1 MTPTAL
7 ERRPIR
13 PLSPRT
19 VERIAAGEVVER
31 PASVVKELVEN
42 AIDAGA
48 TVVTVRLEG
57 GGSTALEVADNGIG
71 IPPEELELA
80 VARHATSKLAPDGPI
95 DAIGSLG
102 FRGEA
107 LAAIASVSR
116 FQLLS
121 RPTERE
127 VAEGISVVGGKIGG
141 RFRAPRAV
149 GTTVEVGELF
159 FRTPARRKF
168 LKSPA
173 AEQLEVVRTVERLY
187 VARPSVSYRVEAE
200 GREVAS
206 LPAAVG
212 VEDAAARVLGPRL
225 LREGFAVGGA
235 VPGGTVSGV
244 LGRPAT
250 GAPTSAGLYLVVN
263 GRSIASRA
271 LAQAVRAAYADHL
284 PRGRFPVGVLHVELD
299 PSRVD
304 VNVHPAKRE
313 VRFAKERELL
323 DAVRVE
329 VRRALLAA
337 PQLADLA
344 PEQGPA
350 SAPSGASGPAFASDE
365 RRRAARPSLSVQSRL
380 DEGGAVPPTVPS
392 APGAAHPSLVLLG
405 CLQAIYWVAESDDGL
420 VLIDQHA
427 ASERVVY
434 ETLLRDGR
442 LARQALVTPA
452 ALALT
457 SAQAETLRGHEEEV
471 RASGFEGE
479 PFGPATFRV
488 RTVPAYRGRRSRPEA
503 LIELLDEL
511 ASGGRP
517 VAAGGLR
524 ERTAASIA
532 CHAAIRAGDP
542 VEPEEFRRVLR
553 ALYDLPDTS
562 YSCPHGRPIFVR
574 FPRSRLD
581 RWFLRAGT

>member
-13 PLSPRT
+13 PLSART

-127 VAEGISVVGGKIGG
+127 VAEGISVVGGHIGD

-187 VARPSVSYRVEAE
+187 VAHPSVSYRVEAE
-200 GREVAS
+200 GREVAA
-206 LPAAVG
+206 LPAAVRI
-212 VEDAAARVLGPRL
+212 EDAAARVLGPRL
-225 LREGFAVGGA
+225 LREGFVVGGV

-284 PRGRFPVGVLHVELD
+284 PRGRFPVGVLHLELD

-323 DAVRVE
+323 DAVRLE

-344 PEQGPA
+344 PEQEPA
-350 SAPSGASGPAFASDE
+350 SAPVRDVGPSYDSDE
-365 RRRAARPSLSVQSRL
+365 RLRAARPSLSVQSRL
-380 DEGGAVPPTVPS
+380 DDGGAAPPTVPS
-392 APGAAHPSLVLLG
+392 TPGAAHPSLVLLG

-457 SAQAETLRGHEEEV
+457 SAQAETLRGHEDEV

-479 PFGPATFRV
+479 PFGPSTFRV